1 MHRNGLIL
9 MCLAYPAVAV
19 LAGLVWYALP
29 DAAPWLRTSSAAFA
43 GTGLLWLIGLLRRS
57 PSVYDAFWP
66 VAPML
71 VAAAWALDH
80 ASAGACVPRQL
91 LLLSLVCAWG
101 LRLGYHWWSTF
112 PGLDH
117 EDWRYTD
124 MRRSSGALFPLVNLL
139 VIHLAPTG
147 MLLLACAAMYP
158 AMVTGTRPLGL
169 LDLLAALWTLAAILL
184 EATADRDMRA
194 FRASPHPPGQ
204 VHQTGL
210 WAWTRHPNYLG
221 EMAFWWGVWLFSLA
235 AEPPSSWAT
244 SWASSWA
251 AAGPLVITAMFVFYS
266 APALDR
272 RMLARA
278 PAYRDYIARV
288 PSLLPRRPR

>member
-1 MHRNGLIL
+1 MHRNGLAIIF
-9 MCLAYPAVAV
+9 LAYPAAAA

-29 DAAPWLRTSSAAFA
+29 DAAPWLRTLWAAFTGA
-43 GTGLLWLIGLLRRS
+43 GLLWLIGLLRRS
-57 PSVYDAFWP
+57 PSVFDPFWP

-80 ASAGACVPRQL
+80 ASAPACVARQFL
-91 LLLSLVCAWG
+91 LLCLVGAWG
-101 LRLGYHWWSTF
+101 LRMLYHWWSTF

-124 MRRSSGALFPLVNLL
+124 MRRSSGALFPLVNLV

-158 AMVTGTRPLGL
+158 AMVTGARPLGL
-169 LDLLAALWTLAAILL
+169 LDLLAALWTLAAIVL
-184 EATADRDMRA
+184 EAAADRDMRS
-194 FRASPHPPGQ
+194 FRASPHAPGQ
-204 VHQTGL
+204 VHQAGL
-210 WAWTRHPNYLG
+210 WAWARHPNYFG
-221 EMAFWWGVWLFSLA
+221 EMAFWWGLWLFSLA
-235 AEPPSSWAT
+235 ADPTAI
-244 SWASSWA
+244 WA

-272 RMLARA
+272 RMAARA
-278 PAYRDYIARV
+278 PAYRGYMARV
-288 PSLLPRRPR
+288 PSLLPRRPRAA